1 MSNWLTKTNGATSR
15 RSRRGAQMLADTE
28 RARDALAERVADA
41 ADAIHLSL
49 FGGLSRAFDEVH
61 GVV

>member
-1 MSNWLTKTNGATSR
+1 
-15 RSRRGAQMLADTE
+15 MLADTE